1 MHHSLAFLCFD
12 AVFSKNL
19 DSSFISGKIIPKS
32 KRYPTSERLA
42 CHWNFY
48 YTNQKGGCHKT
59 TEEVTIVPTELR
71 ERVIMVPNSV
81 AQKRIKLPI
90 SGRRPMSIIYYAG
103 NLFS

>member
-1 MHHSLAFLCFD
+1 MHASYLVRLSQNLSVSLRQSGWHATGI
-12 AVFSKNL
+12 
-19 DSSFISGKIIPKS
+19 FITQIK
-32 KRYPTSERLA
+32 
-42 CHWNFY
+42 
-48 YTNQKGGCHKT
+48 KGGGHNT